1 MVAPVAA
8 TLRRMFASVLAWL
21 VGAAASV
28 GVGLVALS
36 LIGDGTSARSVQPL
50 TPDAVAR
57 EVSAAPT
64 PSQPSPAGP
73 SPTVPR
79 SAAPQTRPGGAH
91 TDRAVTSPG
100 GTVVA
105 RCDAAGAYLLSWS
118 PAQGYRAD
126 DVHRG
131 PAPEVWLQF
140 ESLTGAFHVTV
151 RCVGG
156 VPQSQVRQDDDGG
169 HDG

>member
-1 MVAPVAA
+1 MREHVARQRVHTRGEIGRADPDGYRAGNE
-8 TLRRMFASVLAWL
+8 LDPYRPPFLLGQRRPER
-21 VGAAASV
+21 
-28 GVGLVALS
+28 VGLVALS

-57 EVSAAPT
+57 EVSAAST

-100 GTVVA
+100 GTAVA

-118 PAQGYRAD
+118 RAQGYRAD

-131 PAPEVWLQF
+131 PAAEVWLQF
-140 ESLTGAFHVTV
+140 ESLKGRST
-151 RCVGG
+151 
-156 VPQSQVRQDDDGG
+156 
-169 HDG
+169 